1 MPKDTFFN
9 LADEK
14 REKII
19 NEALKEF
26 EENDFESASIN
37 QIVIRSEIS
46 KGSFYQYFDDK
57 KDLYRY
63 ILKMMIEK
71 KMTYITPMLQQPFD
85 HGFFDVIREMNLAGL
100 KFAKDHPSY
109 TIIGNRLLKNTRTE
123 MYQELIKENEGQ
135 AYAVYE
141 HLLRKAIETGEV
153 RADIDVSFT
162 AKIIF
167 KLSAELVENEFDL
180 DDPNWDTK
188 LIDILDQ
195 FMKLIMMG
203 ISNSSQEN

>member
-9 LADEK
+9 LIDEK

-19 NEALKEF
+19 NEALREF

-46 KGSFYQYFDDK
+46 KGSFYQYFEDK

-63 ILKMMIEK
+63 IIKLMIDE
-71 KMTYITPMLQQPFD
+71 KMTYISPMLQQPFD
-85 HGFFDVIREMNLAGL
+85 HGFFEVIREMNLAGL
-100 KFAKDHPSY
+100 RFAKDHPNY

-123 MYQELIKENEGQ
+123 IYQEFFKENEGQ
-135 AYAVYE
+135 AYAIYE

-153 RADIDVSFT
+153 RADLDVSFT
-162 AKIIF
+162 ARIIF
-167 KLSAELVENEFDL
+167 KLSAELVESKFDL

-188 LIDILDQ
+188 LIDLLDQ
-195 FMKLIMMG
+195 FMNLLKLG
-203 ISNSSQEN
+203 ISNSSH

>member
-1 MPKDTFFN
+1 MPKQTFMN
-9 LADEK
+9 LPAGK
-14 REKII
+14 REPILAS
-19 NEALKEF
+19 ALAEF
-26 EENDFESASIN
+26 SSHSYESASIN
-37 QIVIRSEIS
+37 VVCREAGIP
-46 KGSFYQYFDDK
+46 KGSFYQYFEDK

-85 HGFFDVIREMNLAGL
+85 HGFFEVIREMNLAGL

-109 TIIGNRLLKNTRTE
+109 TVIGNRLLKNTRTE

-195 FMKLIMMG
+195 FMKLIMVG

>member
-9 LADEK
+9 LIDEK

-19 NEALKEF
+19 NEALREF

-46 KGSFYQYFDDK
+46 KGSFYQYFEDK

-63 ILKMMIEK
+63 IIKLMIDE
-71 KMTYITPMLQQPFD
+71 KMTYISPMLQQPFN
-85 HGFFDVIREMNLAGL
+85 HGFFEVIREMNLAGL
-100 KFAKDHPSY
+100 RFAKDHPNY

-123 MYQELIKENEGQ
+123 IYQEFFKENEGQ
-135 AYAVYE
+135 AYAIYE

-153 RADIDVSFT
+153 RADLDVSFT
-162 AKIIF
+162 ARIIF
-167 KLSAELVENEFDL
+167 KLSAELVESKFDL

-188 LIDILDQ
+188 LIDLLDQ
-195 FMKLIMMG
+195 FMNLLKLG
-203 ISNSSQEN
+203 ISNSSH